1 MRYHPVTGYAAP
13 WLNPI
18 KSEDIYMV
26 SGLFA
31 LIGRIML
38 ALLFIVSGVMK
49 LTDIPA
55 TAAVMTT
62 VNLPTSLALPAAL
75 LEIIGGLMIMF
86 GVFTRLTALAFA
98 AFCLLT
104 ALLFH
109 RETADPV
116 QAAAALKNIAIAGGF
131 LCLFAFDQKSY
142 SFDAYRARRQR
153 EADARLV
160 TRNDHDVNDRTHN
173 RFADSSRTNADVIQD
188 RDRRL

>member
-1 MRYHPVTGYAAP
+1 M
-13 WLNPI
+13 L
-18 KSEDIYMV
+18 

-55 TAAVMTT
+55 TASYMAS
-62 VNLPTSLALPAAL
+62 VNLPTNLALPVAWF
-75 LEIIGGLMIMF
+75 EIIGGAMIIF
-86 GVFTRLTALAFA
+86 GIFTRLTAIAFA

-160 TRNDHDVNDRTHN
+160 ARNDHDVNDRTHN
-173 RFADSSRTNADVIQD
+173 RFTDGDRTNADAIHD